1 MLQDVSQQVGTF
13 RFTKD
18 DVSRI
23 LKDVAEFRAPGV
35 YVLKEYVRRKDL
47 EPMQKALTSPK
58 SGTTDLSLQA
68 CSTQNLA
75 VCHEVKKHTHD
86 SKSFLLAQ

>member
-1 MLQDVSQQVGTF
+1 MNSNSWVRQKLWLLQRLDQMLQDVSQQVGTF

-68 CSTQNLA
+68 CSTQN
-75 VCHEVKKHTHD
+75 
-86 SKSFLLAQ
+86 